1 MILLL
6 AGLALWWGAHLF
18 KRVAPGPRAR
28 LGEPGKALAAVLI
41 LGSVVLMVLGY
52 RQAAFIP
59 VWSPPH
65 WATHLNNL
73 LMFAAFYTYGAGAA
87 KGGKAWFGT
96 KLRHPQQ
103 TGFGIWTVA
112 HLLVNGHL
120 AAIVLFGGLLAWAVA
135 QARVINAQEGP
146 WEAPPRGDLRTELRL
161 VAVAVVLYGLVTSLH
176 IWLGVWPFG

>member
-1 MILLL
+1 MTLLVG
-6 AGLALWWGAHLF
+6 GLALWWAAHLF
-18 KRVAPGPRAR
+18 KRVAPEARNR
-28 LGEPGKALAAVLI
+28 LGAPGKGLAAVLI

-52 RQAAFIP
+52 QQAEFIQ
-59 VWSPPH
+59 VWSPPA
-65 WATHLNNL
+65 WTTHVNNL
-73 LMFAAFYTYGAGAA
+73 LMLAAFYTYGAGAA
-87 KGGKAWFGT
+87 KGGKAWLGT

-120 AAIVLFGGLLAWAVA
+120 AAIVLFGGLLAWAGV

-146 WEAPPRGDLRTELRL
+146 WEAPPRGGAVTELRL
-161 VAVAVVLYGLVTSLH
+161 AILAVVLYVAVAALH